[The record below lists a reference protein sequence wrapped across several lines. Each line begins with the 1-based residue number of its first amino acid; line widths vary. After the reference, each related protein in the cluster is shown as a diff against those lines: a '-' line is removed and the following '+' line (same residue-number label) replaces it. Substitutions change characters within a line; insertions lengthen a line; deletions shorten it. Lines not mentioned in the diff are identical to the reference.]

1 MGDNRTFFRLQPSGR
16 VSDKGKIFAD
26 VRSPII
32 ECTVI
37 DQSARGA
44 CLDIHGSAE
53 IPKRFFFLH
62 GGVRKSCVVL
72 WQKGRRVG
80 VTY

>member
-1 MGDNRTFFRLQPSGR
+1 MTEHRVFTRLRPSGR

-26 VRSPII
+26 VRSPTI
-32 ECTVI
+32 ECTVV

-44 CLDIHGSAE
+44 CLDIHGSLE

-62 GGVRKSCVVL
+62 GGVKKSCVVL

-80 VTY
+80 VSY

>member
-1 MGDNRTFFRLQPSGR
+1 MAESRVFHRLQPSGL
-16 VSDKGKIFAD
+16 VSDKGRIFAD
-26 VRSPII
+26 LRSPII

-37 DQSARGA
+37 DQGARGA
-44 CLDIHGSAE
+44 CLDIHGTSE

-62 GGVRKSCVVL
+62 GGVRKSCTVL

-80 VTY
+80 VSY